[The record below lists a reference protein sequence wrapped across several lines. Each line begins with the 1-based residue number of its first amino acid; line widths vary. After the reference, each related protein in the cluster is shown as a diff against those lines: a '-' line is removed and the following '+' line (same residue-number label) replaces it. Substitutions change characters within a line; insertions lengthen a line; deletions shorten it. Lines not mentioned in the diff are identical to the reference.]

1 MLAYDVRD
9 DYEIIEG
16 VKVMAPSPG
25 WGYVNVT
32 ANLVTIING
41 YARINKLGVAAPDN
55 FDVHFPDGSLFKPD
69 FIFVSAEKAKLLF
82 EKKDA
87 TLHGVPDMVA
97 EIFSRSTMKRD
108 MTIKKEIYE
117 RNGVREYWMINPWQ
131 ESIEVYLL
139 RDGKYFLDEIYFNYS
154 EDELNELT
162 DEERAEVKFE
172 VPVAVLDGFKVK
184 VKNIFGWYF
193 E

>member
-1 MLAYDVRD
+1 MLAYDIRD

-16 VKVMAPSPG
+16 VKFMAASPFKRHG
-25 WGYVNVT
+25 KIVGRLMFMIG
-32 ANLVTIING
+32 AHAFING
-41 YARINKLGVAAPDN
+41 LGSAFSDN
-55 FDVHFPDGSLFKPD
+55 FDVNLPDGNVLRPD
-69 FIFVSAEKAKLLF
+69 FIFICAANDKIVFDNEDENF
-82 EKKDA
+82 
-87 TLHGVPDMVA
+87 HGVPDMVA

-108 MTIKKEIYE
+108 MTIKKDIYE

-154 EDELNELT
+154 EDELKELT

-172 VPVAVLDGFKVK
+172 IPVKILDGFTIKI
-184 VKNIFGWYF
+184 KNIFGRYF